1 MTRGEN
7 FKAAPGDGEGQ
18 GVRVIRRFGNVDGFR
33 LRGLRD
39 DASAL
44 NERELVVV
52 RDDVPEFHALVHA
65 CSDDS
70 SAVGPT
76 LRTAELCAK
85 PNCPAAAGR
94 RQRSPSDGHFLA
106 SQTLIVAA
114 ADDEKRTLGDRS

>member
-1 MTRGEN
+1 MTHGEN

-18 GVRVIRRFGNVDGFR
+18 GVRVIRRFENVDGFR

-39 DASAL
+39 DARAL

-70 SAVGPT
+70 SAVGPDASHGGAMRET
-76 LRTAELCAK
+76 EFGD
-85 PNCPAAAGR
+85 AAGR
-94 RQRSPSDGHFLA
+94 RAVSVDEHFLA

-114 ADDEKRTLGDRS
+114 ADDEKRTLSDRS